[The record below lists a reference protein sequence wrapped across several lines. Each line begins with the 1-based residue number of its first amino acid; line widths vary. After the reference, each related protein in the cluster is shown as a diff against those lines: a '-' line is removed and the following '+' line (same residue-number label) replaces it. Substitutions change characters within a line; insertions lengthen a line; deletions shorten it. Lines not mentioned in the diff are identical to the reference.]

1 MIDLYKKGFDVA
13 LMALA
18 ILMIQN
24 ATLLKQLS
32 DNFEKYAP
40 ICFFYGRETK
50 RSKQI
55 STTLR
60 KFYLGDEPLSNA
72 SLSGL
77 LKMYKDVVGIRVDRA
92 VQLISR
98 MSPKPV
104 YYYEFAY

>member
-1 MIDLYKKGFDVA
+1 VIDLYKKGFYVA

-18 ILMIQN
+18 ILYFSSEMVQN
-24 ATLLKQLS
+24 ATLLKQLR

-40 ICFFYGRETK
+40 ICFFYETETE

-72 SLSGL
+72 SLS
-77 LKMYKDVVGIRVDRA
+77 
-92 VQLISR
+92 
-98 MSPKPV
+98 
-104 YYYEFAY
+104 

>member
-77 LKMYKDVVGIRVDRA
+77 LKVISCLNRLNNTAFPKIILDV
-92 VQLISR
+92 
-98 MSPKPV
+98 
-104 YYYEFAY
+104 

>member
-1 MIDLYKKGFDVA
+1 VIDLYKKGFYVA

-18 ILMIQN
+18 ILYFSSEMVQN

-72 SLSGL
+72 SLS
-77 LKMYKDVVGIRVDRA
+77 
-92 VQLISR
+92 
-98 MSPKPV
+98 
-104 YYYEFAY
+104 